1 MLIATKDIKIN
12 MRVVSIGD
20 LVLDYYYKNGK
31 LIGVDGGM
39 SSHNI
44 IANLAKKKI
53 STAVY
58 GVSGND
64 IQGKIANLSLKK
76 LNVDVS
82 KVLIKD
88 NIKTRCFHV
97 SYDEEGFI
105 SKKRCP
111 KCNEKKWYEESQID
125 TEYISNNI
133 QNDDI
138 LVFDNLNDKNIEII
152 KNVSNKKIIDIG
164 QYFEFENLSKE
175 DIINKLNNDFEII
188 NFNERVSNYL
198 LDKLNLKNN
207 IELYNLLK
215 AKLVTITRGEN
226 GAIFIYNSKEY
237 KFNLKDNG
245 NVIDSSGAGDAF
257 LSSLIFDYIKNNYE
271 FNEELFPKWYEKSIK
286 LTSKVVSNFGARGH
300 LNSLYKIKK
309 IDKVC
314 TCENFEYNERRKIK
328 RCNININNLESRVIN
343 AINSNAYDKL
353 LDINFDNSKSYLF
366 IGTGGSF
373 AGASF
378 ASTVI
383 NELYGASTYSLYPR
397 DALYRNNI
405 SIDKAFLFSYSG
417 TTNDLIQS
425 VKDFNKNDVYVIT
438 KGQTQNI
445 VTKTGILKNN
455 IITYR
460 TSTNKGKER
469 GFLSFEGA
477 LAPAALFMKL
487 YLQKTNSDIDINNFI
502 KDSMSYWSNKVQKEI
517 DKNFIESAINHNKI
531 INVFRGDYSNCAS
544 YDLESKLIESGIFNC
559 IIHEKKNF
567 SHGRF
572 INFENM
578 NNKCV
583 IYFKQKTT
591 SKYEEELLNYL
602 GNKIAIFESKYDGL
616 LAEFDLLISSQ
627 FIIYQIGKLLDIDVS
642 KPNYTDNAMKIYFY
656 KGQL

>member
-1 MLIATKDIKIN
+1 

-125 TEYISNNI
+125 TEYITNNI

-257 LSSLIFDYIKNNYE
+257 ISSIIFDYIKNSYE

-343 AINSNAYDKL
+343 AINSSAYDKL

-405 SIDKAFLFSYSG
+405 NIDKAFLFSYSG

-425 VKDFNKNDVYVIT
+425 VKDFDKNNVYVIT
-438 KGQTQNI
+438 KGQIQNI
-445 VTKTGILKNN
+445 VTKTGIMKNN

-460 TSTNKGKER
+460 TSANKGKER

-544 YDLESKLIESGIFNC
+544 YDLESKLIESGIFNS

-616 LAEFDLLISSQ
+616 LAEFDLLIASQ

>member
-1 MLIATKDIKIN
+1 

-76 LNVDVS
+76 LNVDAS

-125 TEYISNNI
+125 IEYITKNI

-257 LSSLIFDYIKNNYE
+257 ISSIIFDYIKNSYE

-405 SIDKAFLFSYSG
+405 NIDKAFLFSYSG

-487 YLQKTNSDIDINNFI
+487 YLQKINSDIDINNFI

-583 IYFKQKTT
+583 IYFKQKTI
-591 SKYEEELLNYL
+591 SKYEEKLLDYL
-602 GNKIAIFESKYDGL
+602 GNKIAIFESRYDGL
-616 LAEFDLLISSQ
+616 LAEFDLLIASQ

-656 KGQL
+656 KEQL

>member
-125 TEYISNNI
+125 IEYITKNI

-226 GAIFIYNSKEY
+226 GAIFIYNSIEY

-405 SIDKAFLFSYSG
+405 NIDKAFLFSYSG

-487 YLQKTNSDIDINNFI
+487 YLQKINSDIDINNFI

-602 GNKIAIFESKYDGL
+602 GNKIAIFESRYDGL
-616 LAEFDLLISSQ
+616 LAEFDLLIASQ

-656 KGQL
+656 KEQL

>member
-1 MLIATKDIKIN
+1 

-125 TEYISNNI
+125 IEYITKNI

-175 DIINKLNNDFEII
+175 DIINKLNNGFEII

-215 AKLVTITRGEN
+215 AKLVTITRGEI

-257 LSSLIFDYIKNNYE
+257 ISSIIFDYIKNSYE

-405 SIDKAFLFSYSG
+405 NIDKAFLFSYSG

-425 VKDFNKNDVYVIT
+425 VKDFDKNNVYVIT

-460 TSTNKGKER
+460 TSANKGKER

-487 YLQKTNSDIDINNFI
+487 YLQKTNSDIDIDINNFI

-602 GNKIAIFESKYDGL
+602 GNKIAIFESKYVGL

-656 KGQL
+656 KEQL

>member
-1 MLIATKDIKIN
+1 

-20 LVLDYYYKNGK
+20 LVLDYYYKNGN

-44 IANLAKKKI
+44 IANLAKRKI

-64 IQGKIANLSLKK
+64 IQGNIANLSLKK

-125 TEYISNNI
+125 IEYITNNI

-175 DIINKLNNDFEII
+175 DIINKLNNGFEII

-207 IELYNLLK
+207 IELYKLLK

-257 LSSLIFDYIKNNYE
+257 LSSIIFDYIKNNYE
-271 FNEELFPKWYEKSIK
+271 FNKELFPKWYEKSIK

-328 RCNININNLESRVIN
+328 RCNININNLEARVIN
-343 AINSNAYDKL
+343 AINSSAYDKL
-353 LDINFDNSKSYLF
+353 LDINFDKSKSYLF

-397 DALYRNNI
+397 DAFYRNNAN
-405 SIDKAFLFSYSG
+405 IDKAFLFSYSG
-417 TTNDLIQS
+417 TTNDIIQS
-425 VKDFNKNDVYVIT
+425 VKDFDKNNVYVIT

-445 VTKTGILKNN
+445 VTKTGIMKNN

-460 TSTNKGKER
+460 TSANKGKER

-487 YLQKTNSDIDINNFI
+487 YLQKSNSDININNFI

-616 LAEFDLLISSQ
+616 LAEFDLLIASQ

>member
-1 MLIATKDIKIN
+1 

-125 TEYISNNI
+125 IEYITKNI

-257 LSSLIFDYIKNNYE
+257 LSSIIFDYIKNNYE
-271 FNEELFPKWYEKSIK
+271 FNEEFFPKWYEKSIK

-343 AINSNAYDKL
+343 AINSSAYDKL

-405 SIDKAFLFSYSG
+405 NIDKAFLFSYSG

-425 VKDFNKNDVYVIT
+425 VKDFDKNNVYVIT
-438 KGQTQNI
+438 KGQIQNI
-445 VTKTGILKNN
+445 VTKTGIMKNN

-460 TSTNKGKER
+460 TSANKGKER

-544 YDLESKLIESGIFNC
+544 YDLESKLIESGIFNS

-602 GNKIAIFESKYDGL
+602 GNKIAIFESRYDVL
-616 LAEFDLLISSQ
+616 LAEFDLLIASQ

>member
-1 MLIATKDIKIN
+1 

-125 TEYISNNI
+125 IEYITKNI

-257 LSSLIFDYIKNNYE
+257 LSSIIFDYIKNNYE

-405 SIDKAFLFSYSG
+405 NIDKAFLFSYSG

-487 YLQKTNSDIDINNFI
+487 YLQKINSDIDINNFI

-517 DKNFIESAINHNKI
+517 DKKFIESAINHNKI

>member
-1 MLIATKDIKIN
+1 

-125 TEYISNNI
+125 IEYITKNI

-175 DIINKLNNDFEII
+175 DIINKLNNGFEII

-237 KFNLKDNG
+237 KFNLKDND

-257 LSSLIFDYIKNNYE
+257 ISSIIFDYIKNSYE

-353 LDINFDNSKSYLF
+353 LDINFDNSKNYLF

-383 NELYGASTYSLYPR
+383 NDLFGASTYSLYPR
-397 DALYRNNI
+397 DAFYRNNTN
-405 SIDKAFLFSYSG
+405 IDKAFLFSYSG
-417 TTNDLIQS
+417 TTNDIIQS
-425 VKDFNKNDVYVIT
+425 VKDFDKNNVYVI
-438 KGQTQNI
+438 KK
-445 VTKTGILKNN
+445 VKYKIL
-455 IITYR
+455 
-460 TSTNKGKER
+460 
-469 GFLSFEGA
+469 
-477 LAPAALFMKL
+477 
-487 YLQKTNSDIDINNFI
+487 
-502 KDSMSYWSNKVQKEI
+502 
-517 DKNFIESAINHNKI
+517 
-531 INVFRGDYSNCAS
+531 
-544 YDLESKLIESGIFNC
+544 
-559 IIHEKKNF
+559 
-567 SHGRF
+567 
-572 INFENM
+572 
-578 NNKCV
+578 
-583 IYFKQKTT
+583 
-591 SKYEEELLNYL
+591 
-602 GNKIAIFESKYDGL
+602 
-616 LAEFDLLISSQ
+616 
-627 FIIYQIGKLLDIDVS
+627 
-642 KPNYTDNAMKIYFY
+642 
-656 KGQL
+656 

>member
-1 MLIATKDIKIN
+1 

-44 IANLAKKKI
+44 IANLAKRKI

-64 IQGKIANLSLKK
+64 IQGKIANLSLQK

-82 KVLIKD
+82 KVLIQD

-97 SYDEEGFI
+97 SYSEDGFI

-111 KCNEKKWYEESQID
+111 KCNEKRWYEESQID
-125 TEYISNNI
+125 TDYITNNI

-198 LDKLNLKNN
+198 LHKLNLKNN
-207 IELYNLLK
+207 VELYNLLK

-245 NVIDSSGAGDAF
+245 NAIDSSGAGDAF
-257 LSSLIFDYIKNNYE
+257 LSSIIFDYIKNNYE
-271 FNEELFPKWYEKSIK
+271 FNKELFPKWYEKSIK

-343 AINSNAYDKL
+343 AINSSAYDKL
-353 LDINFDNSKSYLF
+353 LDINFDKSKSYLF

-383 NELYGASTYSLYPR
+383 NDLFGASTYSLYPR
-397 DALYRNNI
+397 DAFYRNNAN
-405 SIDKAFLFSYSG
+405 IDKAFLFSYSG
-417 TTNDLIQS
+417 TTNDIIQS
-425 VKDFNKNDVYVIT
+425 VKDFDKNNVYVIT

-445 VTKTGILKNN
+445 VTKTGIVKNN

-460 TSTNKGKER
+460 TSANKGKER

-487 YLQKTNSDIDINNFI
+487 YLQKTNSDININNFI
-502 KDSMSYWSNKVQKEI
+502 KNSMSYWSSQVQKEI
-517 DKNFIESAINHNKI
+517 DKKFIENAINHNKI

-572 INFENM
+572 INYENM
-578 NNKCV
+578 NNKCA

-616 LAEFDLLISSQ
+616 LAEFDLLIASQ

>member
-1 MLIATKDIKIN
+1 

-125 TEYISNNI
+125 IEYITNNI

-152 KNVSNKKIIDIG
+152 KKVSNKKIIDIG

-175 DIINKLNNDFEII
+175 DIINKLNNGFEII

-207 IELYNLLK
+207 IELYKLLK

-257 LSSLIFDYIKNNYE
+257 LSSIIFDYIKNSYE

-353 LDINFDNSKSYLF
+353 LDINFDKSKSYLF

-397 DALYRNNI
+397 DAFYRNNTN
-405 SIDKAFLFSYSG
+405 IDKAFLFSYSG

-425 VKDFNKNDVYVIT
+425 VKDFDKNNVYVIT

-445 VTKTGILKNN
+445 VTKTGIVKNN

-460 TSTNKGKER
+460 TSANKGKER

-487 YLQKTNSDIDINNFI
+487 YLQKTNSDININNFI
-502 KDSMSYWSNKVQKEI
+502 KDSMSYWSSQVQKEI
-517 DKNFIESAINHNKI
+517 DKKFIESAINHNKI

-544 YDLESKLIESGIFNC
+544 YDLESKLIESGIFNS

-602 GNKIAIFESKYDGL
+602 GNKIAIFESKYVGL
-616 LAEFDLLISSQ
+616 LAEFDLLIASQ

>member
-1 MLIATKDIKIN
+1 

-31 LIGVDGGM
+31 LIGVNGGM

-125 TEYISNNI
+125 IEYITKNI

-152 KNVSNKKIIDIG
+152 KNVCNKKIIDIG

-188 NFNERVSNYL
+188 NFNERVSSYL

-237 KFNLKDNG
+237 KFNLKGNG

-257 LSSLIFDYIKNNYE
+257 LSSIIFDYIKNSYK

-405 SIDKAFLFSYSG
+405 NIDKAFLFSYSG

-425 VKDFNKNDVYVIT
+425 VKDFDKNNVYVIT

-487 YLQKTNSDIDINNFI
+487 YLQKINSDIDINNFI
-502 KDSMSYWSNKVQKEI
+502 KDSMSYWSKKVQKEI

-531 INVFRGDYSNCAS
+531 ISVFRGDYSNCAS
-544 YDLESKLIESGIFNC
+544 YDLESKLIESGIFNS

-591 SKYEEELLNYL
+591 SKYEEELLDYL
-602 GNKIAIFESKYDGL
+602 GNKIAIFESRYDGL
-616 LAEFDLLISSQ
+616 LAEFDLLIASQ

-642 KPNYTDNAMKIYFY
+642 KPNYTDNSMKIYFY

>member
-1 MLIATKDIKIN
+1 

-125 TEYISNNI
+125 IEYITKNI

-175 DIINKLNNDFEII
+175 DIINKLNNGFEII

-198 LDKLNLKNN
+198 LDQLNLKNN

-237 KFNLKDNG
+237 KFNLKDND

-257 LSSLIFDYIKNNYE
+257 ISSIIFDYIKNSYE

-353 LDINFDNSKSYLF
+353 LDINFDNSKNYLF

-383 NELYGASTYSLYPR
+383 NDLFGASTYSLYPR
-397 DALYRNNI
+397 DAFYRNNTN
-405 SIDKAFLFSYSG
+405 IDKAFLFSYSG
-417 TTNDLIQS
+417 TTNDIIQS
-425 VKDFNKNDVYVIT
+425 VKDFDKNNVYVIT
-438 KGQTQNI
+438 KGQIQNI
-445 VTKTGILKNN
+445 VTKAGILKNN

-487 YLQKTNSDIDINNFI
+487 YLQKINSDIDINNFI

-544 YDLESKLIESGIFNC
+544 YDLESKLIESGIFNS

-591 SKYEEELLNYL
+591 SKYEEELLDYL

-616 LAEFDLLISSQ
+616 LAEFDLLIASQ

>member
-125 TEYISNNI
+125 IEYITKNI

-245 NVIDSSGAGDAF
+245 NVIDSSGAGDSF
-257 LSSLIFDYIKNNYE
+257 LSSIIFDYIKNSYE

-405 SIDKAFLFSYSG
+405 NIDKAFLFSYSG

-460 TSTNKGKER
+460 TSTNKCKER

-487 YLQKTNSDIDINNFI
+487 YLQKINSDIDINNFI

>member
-1 MLIATKDIKIN
+1 

-125 TEYISNNI
+125 IEYITKNI

-405 SIDKAFLFSYSG
+405 NIDKAFLFSYSG

-487 YLQKTNSDIDINNFI
+487 YLQKINSDIDINNFI

-517 DKNFIESAINHNKI
+517 DKKFIESAINHNKI

>member
-1 MLIATKDIKIN
+1 

-125 TEYISNNI
+125 IEYITKNI

-152 KNVSNKKIIDIG
+152 KNVCNKKIIDIG

-175 DIINKLNNDFEII
+175 DIINKLNNGFEII

-237 KFNLKDNG
+237 KFNLKDND

-257 LSSLIFDYIKNNYE
+257 LSSIIFDYIKNSYE

-353 LDINFDNSKSYLF
+353 LDINFDKSKSYLF

-383 NELYGASTYSLYPR
+383 NDLFGASTYSLYPR
-397 DALYRNNI
+397 DAFYRNNTN
-405 SIDKAFLFSYSG
+405 IDKAFLFSYSG

-425 VKDFNKNDVYVIT
+425 VKDFDKNNVYVIT
-438 KGQTQNI
+438 KGQNQNI
-445 VTKTGILKNN
+445 VTKTGIVKNN

-460 TSTNKGKER
+460 TSANKGKER

-477 LAPAALFMKL
+477 LAPAALFMKF

-517 DKNFIESAINHNKI
+517 DKKFIESAINHNKI

-544 YDLESKLIESGIFNC
+544 YDLESKLVESGIFNC

-591 SKYEEELLNYL
+591 SKYEEELLDYL
-602 GNKIAIFESKYDGL
+602 GNKIAIFESKYVGL
-616 LAEFDLLISSQ
+616 LAEFDLLIASQ

>member
-12 MRVVSIGD
+12 MIVVSIGD

-125 TEYISNNI
+125 IEYITKNI

-175 DIINKLNNDFEII
+175 DIINKLNNGFEII

-257 LSSLIFDYIKNNYE
+257 ISSIIFDYIKNSYE

-309 IDKVC
+309 KDKVC

-383 NELYGASTYSLYPR
+383 NDLFGASTYSLYPR
-397 DALYRNNI
+397 DAFYRNNTN
-405 SIDKAFLFSYSG
+405 IDKAFLFSYSG
-417 TTNDLIQS
+417 TTNDIIQS
-425 VKDFNKNDVYVIT
+425 VKDFDKNNVYVIT

-445 VTKTGILKNN
+445 VTKTGIVKNN

-460 TSTNKGKER
+460 TSANKGKER

-487 YLQKTNSDIDINNFI
+487 YLQKTNSDININNFI
-502 KDSMSYWSNKVQKEI
+502 KDSMSYWSSQVQKEI
-517 DKNFIESAINHNKI
+517 DKKFIESAINHNKI

-544 YDLESKLIESGIFNC
+544 YDLESKLIESGIFNS

-616 LAEFDLLISSQ
+616 LAEFDLLIASQ

-642 KPNYTDNAMKIYFY
+642 KPNYTDNEMKIYFY

>member
-1 MLIATKDIKIN
+1 

-53 STAVY
+53 STAIY

-125 TEYISNNI
+125 IEYITKNI

-257 LSSLIFDYIKNNYE
+257 ISSIIFDYIKNSYE

-397 DALYRNNI
+397 DAFYRNNI
-405 SIDKAFLFSYSG
+405 NIDKAFLFSYSG

-487 YLQKTNSDIDINNFI
+487 YLQKINSDIDINNFI

-517 DKNFIESAINHNKI
+517 DKKFIESAINHNKI

-602 GNKIAIFESKYDGL
+602 GNKIAIFESRYDGL
-616 LAEFDLLISSQ
+616 LAEFDLLIASQ

>member
-1 MLIATKDIKIN
+1 

-125 TEYISNNI
+125 IEYITKNI

-405 SIDKAFLFSYSG
+405 NIDKAFLFSYSG

-487 YLQKTNSDIDINNFI
+487 YLQKINSDIDINNFI

-583 IYFKQKTT
+583 IYFKQKTI
-591 SKYEEELLNYL
+591 SKYEEKLLDYL
-602 GNKIAIFESKYDGL
+602 GNKIAIFESRYDGL
-616 LAEFDLLISSQ
+616 LAEFDLLIASQ

-656 KGQL
+656 KEQL

>member
-1 MLIATKDIKIN
+1 MI
-12 MRVVSIGD
+12 VVSIGD

-31 LIGVDGGM
+31 LIGADGGM

-125 TEYISNNI
+125 IEYITKNI

-175 DIINKLNNDFEII
+175 DIINKLNNGFEII

-245 NVIDSSGAGDAF
+245 NVSSGARDAF
-257 LSSLIFDYIKNNYE
+257 ISSIIFDYIKNSYE

-353 LDINFDNSKSYLF
+353 LDINFDKSKSYLF

-383 NELYGASTYSLYPR
+383 NDLFGASTYSLYPR
-397 DALYRNNI
+397 DAFYRNNTN
-405 SIDKAFLFSYSG
+405 IDKAFLFSYSG
-417 TTNDLIQS
+417 TTNDIIQS
-425 VKDFNKNDVYVIT
+425 VKDFDKNNVYVIT

-445 VTKTGILKNN
+445 VTKTGIMKNN

-460 TSTNKGKER
+460 TSANKGKER

-487 YLQKTNSDIDINNFI
+487 YLQKTNSDISINNFI
-502 KDSMSYWSNKVQKEI
+502 KDSMSYWSSQVQKEI
-517 DKNFIESAINHNKI
+517 DKKFIESAINHNKI

-544 YDLESKLIESGIFNC
+544 YDLESKLIESGIFNS

-616 LAEFDLLISSQ
+616 LAEFDLLIASQ

>member
-1 MLIATKDIKIN
+1 

-125 TEYISNNI
+125 TEYITKNI

-175 DIINKLNNDFEII
+175 DIINKLNNGFEII

-257 LSSLIFDYIKNNYE
+257 LSSIIFDYIKNNYE

-405 SIDKAFLFSYSG
+405 NIDKAFLFSYSG

-425 VKDFNKNDVYVIT
+425 VKDFDKNNVYVIT

-487 YLQKTNSDIDINNFI
+487 YLQKINSDIDINNFI

-531 INVFRGDYSNCAS
+531 ISVFRGDYSNCAS
-544 YDLESKLIESGIFNC
+544 YDLESKLIESGIFNS

-616 LAEFDLLISSQ
+616 LAEFDLLIASQ

>member
-53 STAVY
+53 STAIY

-97 SYDEEGFI
+97 SYDKEGFI

-257 LSSLIFDYIKNNYE
+257 ISSIIFDYIKNSYE

-300 LNSLYKIKK
+300 LKSLYKIKK

-405 SIDKAFLFSYSG
+405 NIDKAFLFSYSG

-438 KGQTQNI
+438 KGQIQNI

-455 IITYR
+455 IITYW
-460 TSTNKGKER
+460 SSANKGKER

-517 DKNFIESAINHNKI
+517 DKKFIESAINHNKI

-591 SKYEEELLNYL
+591 SKYEEKLLDYL
-602 GNKIAIFESKYDGL
+602 GNKIAIFESRYDGL
-616 LAEFDLLISSQ
+616 LAEFDLLIASQ

>member
-1 MLIATKDIKIN
+1 MI
-12 MRVVSIGD
+12 VVSIGD

-125 TEYISNNI
+125 IEYITKNI

-175 DIINKLNNDFEII
+175 DIINKLNNGFEII

-257 LSSLIFDYIKNNYE
+257 ISSIIFDYIKNSYE
-271 FNEELFPKWYEKSIK
+271 FNKELFPKWYEKSIK

-353 LDINFDNSKSYLF
+353 LDINFDKSKSYLF

-383 NELYGASTYSLYPR
+383 NDLFGASTYSLYPR
-397 DALYRNNI
+397 DAFYRNNTN
-405 SIDKAFLFSYSG
+405 IDKAFLFSYSG

-487 YLQKTNSDIDINNFI
+487 YLQKTNSDININNFI
-502 KDSMSYWSNKVQKEI
+502 KDSMSYWSSQVQKEI
-517 DKNFIESAINHNKI
+517 DKKFIESAINHNKI

-544 YDLESKLIESGIFNC
+544 YDLESKLIESGIFNS

-616 LAEFDLLISSQ
+616 LAEFDLLIASQ

>member
-1 MLIATKDIKIN
+1 

-125 TEYISNNI
+125 IEYITKNI

-257 LSSLIFDYIKNNYE
+257 LSSIIFDYIKNNYE

-378 ASTVI
+378 ASIVI

-405 SIDKAFLFSYSG
+405 NIDKAFLFSYSG

-425 VKDFNKNDVYVIT
+425 VKDFDKNNVYVIT

-460 TSTNKGKER
+460 TSANKGKER

-544 YDLESKLIESGIFNC
+544 YDLESKLIESGIFNS

-602 GNKIAIFESKYDGL
+602 GNKIAIFESRYDGL
-616 LAEFDLLISSQ
+616 LAEFDLLIASQ

>member
-1 MLIATKDIKIN
+1 

-39 SSHNI
+39 ISHNI

-125 TEYISNNI
+125 IEYITKNI

-245 NVIDSSGAGDAF
+245 NIIDSSGAGDAF
-257 LSSLIFDYIKNNYE
+257 LSSIIFDYIKNSYE

-383 NELYGASTYSLYPR
+383 NDLFGASTYSLYPR
-397 DALYRNNI
+397 DAFYRNNI
-405 SIDKAFLFSYSG
+405 NIDKAFLFSYSG

-425 VKDFNKNDVYVIT
+425 VKDFDKNNVYVIT

-460 TSTNKGKER
+460 TSANKGKER

-487 YLQKTNSDIDINNFI
+487 YLQKINSDIDINNFI

-531 INVFRGDYSNCAS
+531 ISVFRGDYSNCAS
-544 YDLESKLIESGIFNC
+544 YDLESKLIESGIFNS

-591 SKYEEELLNYL
+591 SKYEEELLDYL
-602 GNKIAIFESKYDGL
+602 GNKIAIFESRYDGL
-616 LAEFDLLISSQ
+616 LAEFDLLIASQ

>member
-1 MLIATKDIKIN
+1 

-20 LVLDYYYKNGK
+20 LVLDYYYKNGN

-44 IANLAKKKI
+44 IANLAKRKI
-53 STAVY
+53 PTAVY
-58 GVSGND
+58 GISGND

-125 TEYISNNI
+125 IEYITKNI

-175 DIINKLNNDFEII
+175 DIINKLNNGFEII

-237 KFNLKDNG
+237 IFNLKDNG

-257 LSSLIFDYIKNNYE
+257 LSSIIFDYIKNSYK

-405 SIDKAFLFSYSG
+405 NIDKAFLFSYSG

-445 VTKTGILKNN
+445 VTKTGIVKNN

-517 DKNFIESAINHNKI
+517 DKKFIESAINHKKI

-591 SKYEEELLNYL
+591 SKYEEELLDYL
-602 GNKIAIFESKYDGL
+602 GNKIAIFESRYDGL
-616 LAEFDLLISSQ
+616 LAEFDLLIASQ